1 MKKLL
6 FVCLALTV
14 SLLFSNNSNAQQPL
28 KVGYFDDQIV
38 LSLMPGI
45 EKVTPQLESYQRDSL
60 QVEYDYTFKDYQRQD
75 SLFKKDSAGLAPK
88 ARELAVADLNRLKQK
103 LVYWQQYSEQLL
115 QAKQEQLLQPFRAKI
130 VEALNAVVAE
140 QKYTLVLKND
150 AISPYVNPP
159 ILDNLSIRVAIKL
172 KLQLHKDAE
181 DAWRL
186 AGGTGLG
193 TAAPAKAPV
202 KPAGKG

>member
-6 FVCLALTV
+6 FVCLALTS
-14 SLLFSNNSNAQQPL
+14 SLLFSSNINAQQPL
-28 KVGYFDDQIV
+28 KIGYFDDQIV

-45 EKVTPQLESYQRDSL
+45 EKVTPQLESFQRDSL
-60 QVEYDYTFKDYQRQD
+60 QVEYDYTFKEYQSKD
-75 SLFKKDSAGLAPK
+75 SVFKKDSAGMPAK
-88 ARELAVADLNRLKQK
+88 ARELAIADLNKLKQK
-103 LVYWQQYSEQLL
+103 LVYWQQYSQELL
-115 QAKQEQLLQPFRAKI
+115 GAKQEQLLQPFRAKI

-172 KLQLHKDAE
+172 KLQLPKDAE
-181 DAWRL
+181 EAWKV

-193 TAAPAKAPV
+193 SSTPAKAPA